1 MPKTEPPKPEP
12 PKPVAKPKPP
22 TPAAKKPEEKKP
34 AEPDFASVLKN
45 VAKLKTPAPETPPE
59 PAKPQPQPPAPA
71 AAPPP
76 PSLETQLEASQLEA
90 AIRQQVE
97 QCWNVPAGARDA
109 ENLIVEIRVQ
119 LNPDGSVT
127 DARIVDQSRL
137 MADLAFRAAA
147 ESARRAVLVCSP
159 FKNLPAARYD
169 IWRALT
175 LRFDPEGD
183 AGHMRFLIG
192 APIRPGCGVR
202 GPRLARAAG
211 DTGASRAQDRHHP
224 RPGRSRCRSPSPA
237 FYGGRAREAQVG
249 ARHQRGS
256 SRPISNARACSSRS
270 IRAPSSRRPKRCRRG
285 AALRRLEGDQR
296 PGAGRRQ
303 RRAAAAT
310 AGCGSSSGCGTCS
323 PSSSSTGIAYITTPD
338 NWRRIAHIIS
348 DAIYKRL
355 TGEDGY
361 FDTAHRLCRRE
372 RPGHAADQAPRD
384 HGPGRR
390 QPPLPDRRLERWS

>member
-1 MPKTEPPKPEP
+1 MPSIPVEIVSIADLTRTPKAEPKPEPPKPAPPKPEAAVPVPPAPEPPKLKTPPEPPKPTASPPPAPEPVPEPEKLAAKPEPIPEPLPVPKTEPPKPEP

-76 PSLETQLEASQLEA
+76 PSLETRLEASQLEA

-137 MADLAFRAAA
+137 MTDLAFRAAA

-169 IWRALT
+169 VWRALT
-175 LRFDPEGD
+175 LRFDPKE
-183 AGHMRFLIG
+183 ML
-192 APIRPGCGVR
+192 
-202 GPRLARAAG
+202 
-211 DTGASRAQDRHHP
+211 DT
-224 RPGRSRCRSPSPA
+224 
-237 FYGGRAREAQVG
+237 
-249 ARHQRGS
+249 
-256 SRPISNARACSSRS
+256 
-270 IRAPSSRRPKRCRRG
+270 
-285 AALRRLEGDQR
+285 
-296 PGAGRRQ
+296 
-303 RRAAAAT
+303 
-310 AGCGSSSGCGTCS
+310 
-323 PSSSSTGIAYITTPD
+323 
-338 NWRRIAHIIS
+338 
-348 DAIYKRL
+348 
-355 TGEDGY
+355 
-361 FDTAHRLCRRE
+361 
-372 RPGHAADQAPRD
+372 
-384 HGPGRR
+384 
-390 QPPLPDRRLERWS
+390 